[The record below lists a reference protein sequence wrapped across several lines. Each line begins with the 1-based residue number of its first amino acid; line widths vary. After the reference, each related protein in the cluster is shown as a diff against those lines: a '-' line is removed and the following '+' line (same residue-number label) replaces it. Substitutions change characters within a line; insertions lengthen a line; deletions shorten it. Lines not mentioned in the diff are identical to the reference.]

1 MACHCLLGS
10 TLPIVACANLPTRR
24 PLRLLTTARSQSNA
38 GTSLR
43 AQSIK
48 SSHGQFSGSCN
59 RVALFTK
66 TGSRSVRQQPKIL
79 AYNQKP
85 DIADRVVASVPYLIP
100 LIDGLRYGKFFFAQ
114 FPAFARLLA
123 PLNPLVSL
131 YFGVPFASFACFFA
145 VYLGI
150 INNQKFSRYCRF
162 NAMQA
167 VLLDIVLIL
176 PGLLENVFRPPSS
189 GPGLQAYISVYNSI
203 WLFVFACVAYG
214 VGSCLIGQ
222 TPRLPFVADAADQQV
237 R

>member
-1 MACHCLLGS
+1 MACHCLSGR
-10 TLPIVACANLPTRR
+10 TLTTVACDKLLTRR
-24 PLRLLTTARSQSNA
+24 PLRLLTTARSQTNA
-38 GTSLR
+38 GTTLR
-43 AQSIK
+43 SVK
-48 SSHGQFSGSCN
+48 SSHRHFFGSGSKHRLLTRASSQN
-59 RVALFTK
+59 
-66 TGSRSVRQQPKIL
+66 VRPQHRIL
-79 AYNQKP
+79 TQAGNQNP

-114 FPAFARLLA
+114 FPAFAKLLA

-131 YFGVPFASFACFFA
+131 YFGVPFASFAVFFA

-150 INNQKFSRYCRF
+150 INNQNFSRYCRF

-176 PGLLENVFRPPSS
+176 PGLIENVLRPPSS
-189 GPGLQAYISVYNSI
+189 GPGLQAYISLYNSI
-203 WLFVFACVAYG
+203 WLFVFVCVAYG

-222 TPRLPFVADAADQQV
+222 TPRLPFVADAADQQI